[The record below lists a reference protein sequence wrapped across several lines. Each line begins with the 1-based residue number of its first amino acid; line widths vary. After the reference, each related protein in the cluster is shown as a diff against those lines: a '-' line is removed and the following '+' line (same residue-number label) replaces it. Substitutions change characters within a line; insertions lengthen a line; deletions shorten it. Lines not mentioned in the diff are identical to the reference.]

1 MVNETSI
8 FRMAGIAGALV
19 VALALVMSF
28 FYPQSLP
35 NLPAGFSSP
44 ILALEFAG
52 SLTEVRTLF
61 GDDSELIRRFHI
73 GHYLDMA
80 FLCAYGAFLSLA
92 NIGAWQQ
99 RGRFISIIGA
109 IAAVIASLADFA
121 ENILLMQLT
130 SALLSVAAAPN
141 FVLLKFFVSFKF
153 LAIAFSM
160 ACLVPALWPQAIVE
174 KTAEK
179 TARKTVGIT
188 LGEKVGNTVGTIY
201 GVATVLAFIA
211 TLLTVIGYYGVSTA
225 MSIATVVA
233 WLALWVY
240 LLLSK
245 GSDGVRSL

>member
-1 MVNETSI
+1 MENEISI

-19 VALALVMSF
+19 GALALVMSF
-28 FYPQSLP
+28 FYPLSLP
-35 NLPAGFSSP
+35 NLPVGFSSP

-52 SLTEVRTLF
+52 SLTEVRTQF

-160 ACLVPALWPQAIVE
+160 ACLVPALWPQAHVE
-174 KTAEK
+174 I
-179 TARKTVGIT
+179 RV
-188 LGEKVGNTVGTIY
+188 GEKVGKIAGKVF
-201 GVATVLAFIA
+201 GVATVLAFIT
-211 TLLTVIGYYGVSTA
+211 TLLTVVGYYGASTT
-225 MSIATVVA
+225 MVMATAVA

-240 LLLSK
+240 LLLS
-245 GSDGVRSL
+245 DGVRSL